1 MYRFPRY
8 QHVPD
13 YFDEQLAKITG
24 EMDEVWEAW
33 HDATVVHDYDHLAV
47 ELFDVIH
54 SCETALRMLEGATNV
69 EQAYFDCIQK
79 NKERGYYANA

>member
-8 QHVPD
+8 QQAPA
-13 YFDEQLAKITG
+13 YFEEQLCKVTS
-24 EMDEVWEAW
+24 EMDEVQEAW
-33 HDATVVHDYDHLAV
+33 FDATATHEYNHLAV

-54 SCETALRMLEGATNV
+54 SCETALRMLEGATDV
-69 EQAYFDCIQK
+69 EQAYFDCIEK